1 MVLLE
6 RKVRRPEAWARL
18 RPRQRPGGGGAPMA
32 PTFCFSPER
41 AISAKG
47 GEVTEFQGSAL
58 VAVWSLFVF
67 DCDLFL
73 VPVIVSM
80 RTKRAR
86 TFLHN

>member
-6 RKVRRPEAWARL
+6 RKVSRPEAWARS
-18 RPRQRPGGGGAPMA
+18 RPRQCPGGGGAPAA
-32 PTFCFSPER
+32 PASWFSPER

-47 GEVTEFQGSAL
+47 GEVAEFQGSAL

-86 TFLHN
+86 TFLRN